1 MVMVWKLGKKDGT
14 EISEVTTPITNQEPP
29 RKRIGLVLGSGSSRG
44 WAHIGVIDALEE
56 EGFPIDYIV
65 GCSIGAYVGA
75 IYAAGGLQSLK
86 DFVLKM
92 DGKKVFSYFDVVFPR
107 SGLLNATKKLK
118 ELFFMHTQATD
129 FSDLRIPVLMVAT
142 DLQTGEKVI
151 LKSGNLLDALRA
163 TMSVP
168 GLFAPA
174 RIKDRWLVDG
184 GLVDPVPVGVARAE
198 EADMV
203 IAVDLSGTI
212 ASRQKTPLKLPRR
225 QKRAEPAVDEGRS
238 YAGELMNKL
247 SGFYQSAEAG
257 FKAKIG
263 ELLQQESP
271 APDIIETVTTSIA
284 IMQRRI
290 NRINLAVDPPDIL
303 IEPRLGEL
311 KMMDFDQVAHTI
323 EEGYIAAKEKME
335 DVRNLFEST
344 DGA

>member
-1 MVMVWKLGKKDGT
+1 MIWKIGKRESFD
-14 EISEVTTPITNQEPP
+14 PIECEGNRGILMPC
-29 RKRIGLVLGSGSSRG
+29 RKRIGLVLGSGASRG
-44 WAHIGVIDALEE
+44 WAHIGVIEALEE
-56 EGFPIDYIV
+56 EGLPIDYIV

-75 IYAAGGLQSLK
+75 IYAAGGLKSLK

-118 ELFFMHTQATD
+118 ELFFMHTEARE
-129 FSDLRIPVLMVAT
+129 FSELRIPVFMVAT
-142 DLQTGEKVI
+142 DLHSGEKVV
-151 LKSGNLLDALRA
+151 LKSGSLLDALRA

-174 RIKDRWLVDG
+174 KIKDRWLVDG
-184 GLVDPVPVGVARAE
+184 GLVDPVPVGVARSE
-198 EADMV
+198 EADIV

-212 ASRQKTPLKLPRR
+212 VSRM
-225 QKRAEPAVDEGRS
+225 RAMEQRVDPETEEMPQGQLESERS
-238 YAGELMNKL
+238 YAGQLMSKL
-247 SGFYQSAEAG
+247 ADYYQMAETGFR
-257 FKAKIG
+257 AKIG
-263 ELLQQESP
+263 ELFQQESA

-311 KMMDFDQVAHTI
+311 RMMDFDQVAHTI
-323 EEGYIAAKEKME
+323 EEGYIAARENM
-335 DVRNLFEST
+335 DDIRNLYEST
-344 DGA
+344 SV